1 VIYPHII
8 SNPHIMC
15 DRLAQKST
23 RLRSFGKRVLWFW
36 VGLVLTAP
44 KAEGREAFAL
54 WKER

>member
-1 VIYPHII
+1 MVIYPHII
-8 SNPHIMC
+8 SNLN
-15 DRLAQKST
+15 RLAQKST